1 MRAGLWTQWRRRLR
15 VRTRLRRWWRRRDPT
30 RTRLPRVFAN
40 SLPKAGTHLL
50 LRSVALMPGMAWE
63 EIGLR
68 RGWLVSERGEASAGG
83 PDVVPVGVAE
93 VRWVR
98 VDKLAELIR
107 RLEPGEVTGGHM
119 PHSPGFAALLEQERI
134 RALFIVRDPRDV
146 AVSLMYHILGQP
158 ERRLGEHFLRAFKN
172 DRERLRACILGT
184 EGVPGRT
191 FLGLGRRLELF
202 LPWLR
207 MPGVHTVRFERL
219 VGPRGG
225 GSEEAQ
231 QAEIAGIAGHLG
243 LPLAP
248 AQIRQIGSQ
257 LFGQGSTFRR
267 GQIGSWREHFQEEH
281 KAALKQVAGQY
292 LIELGYERDLDW

>member
-1 MRAGLWTQWRRRLR
+1 MRAGRWTQWRSRLR
-15 VRTRLRRWWRRRDPT
+15 VRTRLRRWWRRRDPA
-30 RTRLPRVFAN
+30 RARLPRVFAN

-50 LRSVALMPGMAWE
+50 LRAVALMPGMVWE

-68 RGWLVSERGEASAGG
+68 RGWLVSELGQAQAG
-83 PDVVPVGVAE
+83 DAEVVPVGVAE

-98 VDKLAELIR
+98 ADKLAEVIG

-119 PHSPGFAALLEQERI
+119 PYSEGFVKMLERKGI

-158 ERRLGEHFLRAFKN
+158 ETRLAKHFARAFPN
-172 DRERLRACILGT
+172 DGERLRACILGT

-207 MPGVHTVRFERL
+207 VPWAHTVRFERL

-231 QAEIAGIAGHLG
+231 QAEIAGIARHLG
-243 LPLAP
+243 LPLTLE
-248 AQIRQIGSQ
+248 QVRSVGSQ

-267 GQIGSWREHFQEEH
+267 GQIGSWREHFNEEN
-281 KAALKQVAGQY
+281 KAALKQVAGQR
-292 LIELGYERDLDW
+292 LIELGYEGDLEW